1 MVAVSGPVNLVAGDS
16 ARARGAIRE
25 RPLVLLDFWAT
36 WCGPCRAVGPVVEH
50 LARKHPALTVVKVDI
65 DANGAL
71 ADELGVKSI
80 PSLLLFKEGECVDR
94 FVGKV
99 PFIKLDRAVVKHG

>member
-1 MVAVSGPVNLVAGDS
+1 MGAGSGPANLVAGDS

-65 DANGAL
+65 DTNPEL

-80 PSLLLFKEGECVDR
+80 PSLLLFKEGQCVDR

-99 PFIKLDRAVVKHG
+99 PFITLDRAVVKHG